1 MAFQLDIQANKS
13 NKSKEVSSLES
24 ILKQEIILFGER
36 FGAKKKQELYHE
48 LAVLLRAG
56 ITLKEA
62 LGLIIESQKKNTD
75 KDLLESILQQVI
87 NGKSFSQAL
96 IAAKV
101 FSEYEFYSLQIGE
114 ETGTTAQVC
123 HELGEFYKRKNEQ
136 KRIIIGALTYPAIVM
151 VTAITVVIFMLT
163 YVVPMFQDIF
173 KQNQVELPMLTKVI
187 VRVSDFT
194 RAYALYGLLI
204 IVLIAIVFR
213 LFKDNAKL
221 KRLIDYSL
229 LKIPIFG
236 PFLVKIYLAQFT
248 QAIALLTTAKV
259 PLLNSIQMVKKMIQF
274 APLQESLT
282 AVEHNILKGHSLS
295 ESLQSNSL
303 FDNRIISMV
312 RVAEETNQTEY
323 IFQQLSEQYSQEV
336 VQQSKVLTTV
346 LEPFIILFIG
356 VLVAVL
362 LVAMYLPMFQLS
374 SVIN

>member
-1 MAFQLDIQANKS
+1 MAFQLDKKS
-13 NKSKEVSSLES
+13 HISLNPKKDKSLES

-36 FGAKKKQELYHE
+36 FGSKKKQELYNE

-62 LGLIIESQKKNTD
+62 IGLIIDSQKKIAD
-75 KDLLESILQQVI
+75 KTLLESILLKVI

-96 IAAKV
+96 IEAKV

-151 VTAITVVIFMLT
+151 CTAITVVVFMLT

-173 KQNQVELPMLTKVI
+173 RQNQVELPILTKVI
-187 VRVSDFT
+187 VKLSDFT
-194 RAYALYGLLI
+194 RAYALYGFLI
-204 IVLIAIVFR
+204 LIVIAIILRIFR
-213 LFKDNAKL
+213 DSAKL
-221 KRLIDYSL
+221 KRVIDFSL

-236 PFLVKIYLAQFT
+236 SFLIKIYLAQFT

-282 AVEHNILKGHSLS
+282 IVEDKILQGVSLS
-295 ESLQSNSL
+295 DSLRFNPL

-312 RVAEETNQTEY
+312 KVAEETNQTEY
-323 IFQQLSEQYSQEV
+323 VFKQLSEQYSQEV
-336 VQQSKVLTTV
+336 VQQSKVLTTM
-346 LEPFIILFIG
+346 LEPLIILFVGI
-356 VLVAVL
+356 LVAVL

-374 SVIN
+374 SVIG